1 MYLSE
6 EKRAK
11 IKSYKM
17 FKDWFEI
24 ICSDMTMILLPRLI
38 TYTWQ
43 REIIHAKKFFSTHT
57 WNRGKNR
64 APFQAPP
71 IESNFDSNLCTF
83 QGVFCLPSNTR
94 AF

>member
-57 WNRGKNR
+57 WNWRKNR
-64 APFQAPP
+64 KT
-71 IESNFDSNLCTF
+71 IVGLWNN
-83 QGVFCLPSNTR
+83 
-94 AF
+94 